1 MPQEAFAAANTS
13 SITAELEG
21 GSRHGFASSLL
32 VNVCTRCGN
41 DAWRQNI
48 TSFQNLKA
56 GVLIILIIFSHTKSE
71 YRVYTLIILGVNTFD
86 KQAMRRKHPA
96 YSNSQEPGE
105 HEYIRGF
112 RLRGD

>member
-41 DAWRQNI
+41 DGWRQNM

-56 GVLIILIIFSHTKSE
+56 GVLILFSHTKT
-71 YRVYTLIILGVNTFD
+71 RIPVVYTSYF
-86 KQAMRRKHPA
+86 R
-96 YSNSQEPGE
+96 GE
-105 HEYIRGF
+105 YF
-112 RLRGD
+112 RQ